1 MARQEQI
8 KTDYRGIRRQLARGV
23 SPNPLLRLATL
34 LLASGLVG
42 SMLVLASSII
52 WLHRSDRS
60 EMAPVRADI
69 VEIVEPRERDIF
81 EDIAQIIG
89 EQEID
94 KEPEDEETK
103 VEQVDEP
110 DVSGEPSE
118 VVADIEKPPGPAEE
132 EQESEQVA
140 VIATDRGTGG
150 PQALYSSR
158 SGQDR
163 EDALGKY
170 GGGEDTENAV
180 AAGLDWLARHQ
191 NAEGNW
197 NHARYIRHCRDQHAK
212 CESGLFNFPSVHA
225 VPLDPGLTGLALL
238 AFAGSNHTHM
248 RDGPY
253 RENVAKAVEWL
264 LGHQTDSGRIGDYP
278 PQANYYMMYN
288 HGIATLALAELYVM
302 TGDQR
307 LRQPVKKAVAFIARA
322 QQRSGAWDYTDA
334 QTGRYD
340 TSVTGWQVM
349 ALKAA
354 NNSGIQAPPRTL
366 FLLADFLDRVTQRSG
381 EVYYSN
387 QNPAPGARG
396 EGMVA
401 VGLLSQ
407 QFLGFPNDRRT
418 ARRQTEIILG
428 NPPQW
433 GRMTLRDRGHSIY
446 YWYHATLAMFQVGD
460 DAWAQWNPQMKEALL
475 SQQRQGGCADGS
487 WDVPN
492 NQWARTGG
500 RVYVTALNILCL
512 EVYYRY
518 LPLYDGGALDTVGAL
533 IATVEHGSRGDAARA
548 VRLLGQFDTEP
559 ARKFLTT
566 LAHKDDHA
574 LALEASIALAER
586 SELASIV
593 PLLRQ
598 LQSKEPY
605 ERFQALGALAPM
617 IGQGLAPHFIE
628 ALRDES
634 EMVARRASRTLRQ
647 YAKQSFGFEPGAN
660 REEREAAIRNWE
672 EWWENYR
679 QGEPTESSEPWL
691 VIGVYPDS
699 NAVAFSTGRPEQA
712 TIGDELV
719 IYRDGDYVARVR
731 VAAAESD
738 LCVATVLEQTE
749 SGGIREGDVVK
760 PRN

>member
-1 MARQEQI
+1 
-8 KTDYRGIRRQLARGV
+8 
-23 SPNPLLRLATL
+23 
-34 LLASGLVG
+34 
-42 SMLVLASSII
+42 
-52 WLHRSDRS
+52 
-60 EMAPVRADI
+60 MAPVRADF

-94 KEPEDEETK
+94 EEPEDEETE
-103 VEQVDEP
+103 VEQEDEP
-110 DVSGEPSE
+110 DVPEEPSE
-118 VVADIEKPPGPAEE
+118 VVADVDKPPGPAEE
-132 EQESEQVA
+132 EEESEQVA
-140 VIATDRGTGG
+140 AIAVEEGTGRA
-150 PQALYSSR
+150 QALYSSR

-163 EDALGKY
+163 RDALGKY
-170 GGGEDTENAV
+170 GGSEQTESAV

-197 NHARYIRHCRDQHAK
+197 NHAQFDRHCRDEHAK
-212 CESGLFNFPSVHA
+212 CESGLFNRSEVHT
-225 VPLDPGLTGLALL
+225 VPLDPGVTGLALL

-248 RDGPY
+248 RDGPH
-253 RENVAKAVEWL
+253 RENVEKAVEWL

-278 PQANYYMMYN
+278 HQANYFMMYN
-288 HGIATLALAELYVM
+288 HGIATLALAELYAM

-322 QQRSGAWDYTDA
+322 QQRSGSWDYTDA

-354 NNSGIQAPPRTL
+354 NNAGIQIPAQTL
-366 FLLADFLDRVTQRSG
+366 FRLADFMDRVTLRSG

-387 QNPAPGARG
+387 KNPAPGARG

-418 ARRQTEIILG
+418 ARRQIEIILG

-475 SQQRQGGCADGS
+475 TQQRQGGCSDGS

-492 NQWARTGG
+492 NQWARFGG
-500 RVYVTALNILCL
+500 RVYVTALNILML

-518 LPLYDGGALDTVGAL
+518 LPLYDGGALDTVAAL

-566 LAHKDDHA
+566 LANKDHK
-574 LALEASIALAER
+574 LALEASIALAQR

-598 LQSKEPY
+598 LRSEEAY

-617 IGQGLAPHFIE
+617 IDQGLAPHFIE

-634 EMVARRASRTLRQ
+634 EMVARRASRTLSQ
-647 YAKQSFGFEPGAN
+647 YAKQSFGFEAGAS
-660 REEREAAIRNWE
+660 REEREVAIRKWE
-672 EWWENYR
+672 KWWKNYQ

-699 NAVAFSTGRPEQA
+699 NAVAFSTAQPEQA
-712 TIGDELV
+712 GIGDELV
-719 IYRDGDYVARVR
+719 VYRDGDYVARVR

-738 LCVATVLEQTE
+738 LYVATVLEQAE

-760 PRN
+760 PRE